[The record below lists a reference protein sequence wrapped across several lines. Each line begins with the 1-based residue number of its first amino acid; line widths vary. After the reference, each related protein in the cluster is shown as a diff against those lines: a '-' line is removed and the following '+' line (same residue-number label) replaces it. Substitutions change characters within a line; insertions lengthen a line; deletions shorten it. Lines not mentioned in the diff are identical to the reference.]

1 MKIRNRWTSEI
12 IYESE
17 KQTLKE
23 TLIEAMSNKA
33 NLREADLS
41 NANLSNADLRYANL
55 YNADLSNA
63 NLWGA
68 KNYYD
73 NHDIALEL
81 IRREKISTFNKA
93 EWEII
98 GKISVHRF
106 CWEKLLKEARKPLL
120 RVFKLFKDKG
130 FDEYYNKYKELIK
143 VQGR

>member
-1 MKIRNRWTSEI
+1 MEIKNRWNLKI
-12 IYESE
+12 IYKSE

-23 TLIEAMSNKA
+23 TLIEAVSNKA
-33 NLREADLS
+33 NLRG
-41 NANLSNADLRYANL
+41 ADLRG
-55 YNADLSNA
+55 A

-81 IRREKISTFNKA
+81 IRREKILMFNKA

-130 FDEYYNKYKELIK
+130 FDEYYNKYKKLTKE
-143 VQGR
+143 